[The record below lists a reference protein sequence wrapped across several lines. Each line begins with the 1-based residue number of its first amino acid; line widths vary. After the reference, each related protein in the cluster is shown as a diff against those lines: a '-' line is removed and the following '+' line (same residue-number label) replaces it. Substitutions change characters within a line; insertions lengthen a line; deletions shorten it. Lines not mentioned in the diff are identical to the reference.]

1 AGGCCQGAWSLATKS
16 LRPPQLQAGRLLCRA
31 VDEPIDGTR
40 PGCGDRD
47 SPEASIA
54 ENWPHQRR
62 RGLRVG
68 VRTSS
73 VTKNKK
79 SKAER
84 KLRIKEA
91 WFDSGTAAFERV
103 FPGSRARAF
112 PELHNPYVCPLCR
125 RPFVREGLASGTLT
139 FEDAPPKSYGGDAVA
154 LTCKPCNNSKGSSVD
169 ASLARY
175 DSQFVSPCTIE
186 IGGVQVN
193 AYQEI
198 QSGGRHFS
206 IPQNQNDPKAVE
218 RFNAILETK
227 DPAAWPK
234 LPL

>member
-1 AGGCCQGAWSLATKS
+1 VGGDAAESVCASS
-16 LRPPQLQAGRLLCRA
+16 LQARRLLGRA
-31 VDEPIDGTR
+31 PDESVDGAR

-54 ENWPHQRR
+54 KNRPHQRR
-62 RGLRVG
+62 RGVRVG
-68 VRTSS
+68 IRTSS

-139 FEDAPPKSYGGDAVA
+139 FEDVPPKCEQKS
-154 LTCKPCNNSKGSSVD
+154 LLSKLGPHKMGKYC
-169 ASLARY
+169 LY
-175 DSQFVSPCTIE
+175 F
-186 IGGVQVN
+186 
-193 AYQEI
+193 
-198 QSGGRHFS
+198 
-206 IPQNQNDPKAVE
+206 
-218 RFNAILETK
+218 
-227 DPAAWPK
+227 
-234 LPL
+234 